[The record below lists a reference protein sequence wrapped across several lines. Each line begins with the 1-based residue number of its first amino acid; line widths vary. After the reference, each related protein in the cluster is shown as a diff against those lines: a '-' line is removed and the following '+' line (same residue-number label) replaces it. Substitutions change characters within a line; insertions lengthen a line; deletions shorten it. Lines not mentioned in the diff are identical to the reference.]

1 MRKWQSA
8 SIAVTA
14 VAIMLTAGCGSETNQ
29 GQTAA
34 AQPAGQAEAAYGG
47 QDKGGYGGANP
58 QGQKEEAK
66 AAGQLQ
72 IADDKKLGSVLTD
85 SEGFTLY
92 RFDKDTPEPP
102 KSNCDGDCATTWPPV
117 PAADVSSAA
126 GIDPSLLGEVTR
138 ADGTQQLTVA
148 GWPMYRY
155 IKDKKPWQVK
165 GEGVGGTWF
174 ASAPDGKKA
183 SGDGADDGGAGA
195 GEGGAGEGAGEGGA
209 GEGAG
214 EGGGAADQ
222 KLPALSTFTDPKLG
236 EIIRDGE
243 GRTLYRF
250 DKDSAWP
257 MKTNCTGK
265 CLDTWKPAKP
275 VDKADVEGIDP
286 KLLTTF
292 TRPDGTEQ
300 LSIDCWLLYTYTGD
314 EKPGDTNG
322 QGVGDAWFVVS
333 PDGKKITK

>member
-14 VAIMLTAGCGSETNQ
+14 AAIMLTTACGAEQSESQST
-29 GQTAA
+29 GV
-34 AQPAGQAEAAYGG
+34 QPAGQADTAYG
-47 QDKGGYGGANP
+47 QDQGGYGGDYGGAEP
-58 QGQKEEAK
+58 QGNPAK
-66 AAGQLQ
+66 PKPAGQLM
-72 IADDKKLGSVLTD
+72 ISENKKLGSVLAD

-92 RFDKDTPEPP
+92 RFDKDTPKPA
-102 KSNCDGDCATTWPPV
+102 KSNCDGDCAATWPPV
-117 PAADVSSAA
+117 PASDVSSAA

-138 ADGTQQLTVA
+138 SDGTQQLTVA

-155 IKDKKPWQVK
+155 AKDTKPWQTK

-183 SGDGADDGGAGA
+183 SADGAEAG
-195 GEGGAGEGAGEGGA
+195 GGAGEAGGNGNLA
-209 GEGAG
+209 G
-214 EGGGAADQ
+214 
-222 KLPALSTFTDPKLG
+222 LSTVNDPVLG
-236 EIIRDGE
+236 EILRDGK

-250 DKDSAWP
+250 NKDSAWP
-257 MKTNCTGK
+257 MKSNCTGA

-275 VDKADVEGIDP
+275 VSKNDVEGVDP
-286 KLLTTF
+286 KLVNKF

-314 EKPGDTNG
+314 EKAGDTNG
-322 QGVGDAWFVVS
+322 QGVGGAWFVVS
-333 PDGKKITK
+333 PDGKKITKSKG